1 MDLIELSNLVSFEIA
16 VEGRIPTS
24 FKVKKAGLVGVK
36 TTYETRKSRSQFNIA
51 ILLTKLILDELLKHS
66 STTQSL
72 KKIVVCP
79 DLHAFS
85 SSENSPSLASALS
98 SSVVGITHFKPSCCT
113 LFLENTP

>member
-36 TTYETRKSRSQFNIA
+36 ATYEASKSRRQFNIP

-72 KKIVVCP
+72 KKIVVRP

-85 SSENSPSLASALS
+85 SSENSPSLASRS
-98 SSVVGITHFKPSCCT
+98 EERRVG
-113 LFLENTP
+113 